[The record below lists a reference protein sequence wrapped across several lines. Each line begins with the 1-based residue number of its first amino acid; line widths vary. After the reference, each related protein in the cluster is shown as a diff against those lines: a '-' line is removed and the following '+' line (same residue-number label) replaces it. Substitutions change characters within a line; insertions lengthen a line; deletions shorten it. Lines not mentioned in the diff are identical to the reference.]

1 MFKKLVYLLLSWV
14 FLGAAKINHFDMSSY
29 RCSFCHPQVHF
40 RLYEPIQGLE
50 SIQFALNP
58 PKYQFIYFL
67 NYDSDTRMFS
77 LLNTITEDYESILL
91 ARNAIPTNC
100 FETLMFDDLGVAIK
114 LNSKFNKK
122 ISISNILTFY

>member
-1 MFKKLVYLLLSWV
+1 MFKKLVCLLLSWM
-14 FLGAAKINHFDMSSY
+14 FLGDARVNHFDMSSHRY
-29 RCSFCHPQVHF
+29 SPSCHETYF

-58 PKYQFIYFL
+58 QKDLIYFL

-77 LLNTITEDYESILL
+77 LLNTNTEDYESMLL
-91 ARNAIPTNC
+91 ARDPIPTDC
-100 FETLMFDDLGVAIK
+100 FETLMFDDFGITIR

-122 ISISNILTFY
+122 TSIVNILTFY

>member
-1 MFKKLVYLLLSWV
+1 MFKKLVCLLLSWV
-14 FLGAAKINHFDMSSY
+14 FLGAARVNHFDMSAHRYSSS
-29 RCSFCHPQVHF
+29 RHETHF
-40 RLYEPIQGLE
+40 RLYEPIQGVE

-58 PKYQFIYFL
+58 QKEQFIYFL

-77 LLNTITEDYESILL
+77 LLNTNTEDYESILL
-91 ARNAIPTNC
+91 ARDPIPTDC
-100 FETLMFDDLGVAIK
+100 FETLMFDDFGITIK